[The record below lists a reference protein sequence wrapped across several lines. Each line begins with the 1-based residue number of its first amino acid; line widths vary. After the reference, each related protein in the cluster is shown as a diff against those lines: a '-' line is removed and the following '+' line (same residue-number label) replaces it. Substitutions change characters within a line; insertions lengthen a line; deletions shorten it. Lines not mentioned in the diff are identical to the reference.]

1 MKSKSKSK
9 FKTNSNSNSKIIPLI
24 VALNSKGDNG
34 VMYNLSMMIM
44 KIMEPIKSESKTKTK
59 IKSKSKTNSNSK
71 IIPLIVVLNS
81 KGGQWC

>member
-9 FKTNSNSNSKIIPLI
+9 SNSNSNSKIIPLI

-34 VMYNLSMMIM
+34 VIYNLSMMIM
-44 KIMEPIKSESKTKTK
+44 KIMEPIKSESKTK